1 MTQCKVH
8 RHGKVTEGIEQRS
21 VQVKNYRHVLQICRK
36 ITKFLRHTQVFV
48 QFICISQNFVV
59 ILHAKLVDM
68 SKLMLNKIEY
78 LVLLV
83 AEFASRSRISEQQAY
98 RYLSQYGALALCDKH
113 YNIMHTLSVEENL
126 QTIQEYCQRKGGNL

>member
-1 MTQCKVH
+1 M
-8 RHGKVTEGIEQRS
+8 
-21 VQVKNYRHVLQICRK
+21 
-36 ITKFLRHTQVFV
+36 
-48 QFICISQNFVV
+48 
-59 ILHAKLVDM
+59 HAKLLDM

-83 AEFASRSRISEQQAY
+83 AEFASRSQISEQQAY